1 MRTTEKTMPAYYD
14 GHRPAKARTLPKRI
28 LLVDDDEGIVA
39 AVGPALAVHGYE
51 VTTAPDGLEALCAF
65 ENDEPDL
72 VLLDL
77 MMPRLGGLEIC
88 RRIRETSTTP
98 IIVLSVKGG
107 EGDIVSVLDQ
117 GADDYLVKPFRLS
130 ELRARISAVL
140 RRADKVRSKKITCGD
155 LEIDTEKR
163 HVRVAGRSVTL
174 TPIEYALIAELG
186 ANAGR
191 VLTTRLLLQRVWGRQ
206 YGSESDYV
214 KGVVRRLR
222 VKLEPDPAHPRY
234 IITEPHVGYRLD
246 DAPEPRRSEG
256 AGSV

>member
-1 MRTTEKTMPAYYD
+1 MRMTEKRPPAYEPQ
-14 GHRPAKARTLPKRI
+14 RSPRTRAPQKRI

-51 VTTAPDGLEALCAF
+51 VTTASDGVEALAAF
-65 ENDEPDL
+65 DSDEPDL

-88 RRIRETSTTP
+88 RRIRESSTTP

-107 EGDIVSVLDQ
+107 EGDIVSVLDL

-140 RRADKVRSKKITCGD
+140 RRAGKARSKKITCGE

-163 HVRVAGRSVTL
+163 QVKIAGRTVTL
-174 TPIEYALIAELG
+174 TPIEYGLIAELG

-246 DAPEPRRSEG
+246 DAFEQHRSDD
-256 AGSV
+256 AGTT